1 MPTTCSEVTDAQMV
15 SPGED
20 RCPPDICHPTVH
32 PRTAT
37 SHIDRGLRS
46 TEICTLQP
54 TGNKNKTSET
64 TDSETPLK
72 SDKLA
77 RAAGGRAHLCQY
89 SLTEPVLLDGEMRTL
104 ELM

>member
-1 MPTTCSEVTDAQMV
+1 MPTSCSEVTDAQMV

-20 RCPPDICHPTVH
+20 RCPLTSAI
-32 PRTAT
+32 PRYITRSAT
-37 SHIDRGLRS
+37 SHTGRGLRS

-77 RAAGGRAHLCQY
+77 RAAGGRAHLGQY

-104 ELM
+104 ELR